1 MQIITDSCADLAPEQ
16 IKKFNIRVVPLGV
29 FVDNKTYIDGIDI
42 TPQKLFDKVK
52 ASGKLPNTSAPS
64 TAAFTEAFKAY
75 DSSIYIGISAKLSAS
90 NQSAQVAA
98 KSLPGKDIR
107 VVDSFNLSTGI
118 GLLVLKAAELRD
130 QGKSMDEIEKTILSH
145 VPKVNSSFVIDKL
158 DYLFMRG
165 RCSSVEH
172 IMGSLLKIRPVIEV
186 KPDGTL
192 GVKEKISG
200 SRKKALD
207 SMLADFSKKLP
218 NIDLDRVFVTHAAAE
233 EDAIYLKDELMKL
246 APIKEVCITSAGA
259 TISSH
264 CGPNTIGI
272 LFFTK

>member
-29 FVDNKTYIDGIDI
+29 FVDNKTYSDGVDI
-42 TPQKLFDKVK
+42 TPQILFDKVK
-52 ASGKLPNTSAPS
+52 VSGKLPNTSAPS
-64 TAAFTEAFKAY
+64 TAAFTEAFIAA
-75 DSSIYIGISAKLSAS
+75 DSSIYIGISSKLSAS
-90 NQSAQVAA
+90 NQSALVAA

-130 QGKSMDEIEKTILSH
+130 QGKSLDEIENTIHTL
-145 VPKVNSSFVIDKL
+145 VPRVNSSFVIDTL
-158 DYLFMRG
+158 DYLFMGG
-165 RCSSVEH
+165 RCSSMEH
-172 IMGSLLKIRPVIEV
+172 IMGSLLKIRPIIEV
-186 KPDGTL
+186 KSDGTL

-207 SMLADFSKKLP
+207 SMLSDFSKKLS

-233 EDAIYLKDELMKL
+233 EDALYLKEELLKM
-246 APIKEVCITSAGA
+246 ASIKEVCITSAGA

-272 LFFTK
+272 LFLTK

>member
-29 FVDNKTYIDGIDI
+29 FVDNKTYSDGVDI
-42 TPQKLFDKVK
+42 TPQILFDKVK
-52 ASGKLPNTSAPS
+52 VSGKLPNTSAPS
-64 TAAFTEAFKAY
+64 TAAFTEAFNAA
-75 DSSIYIGISAKLSAS
+75 DSSIYIGISSKLSAS
-90 NQSAQVAA
+90 NQSALVAA

-130 QGKSMDEIEKTILSH
+130 QGKSLDEIENTIHTL
-145 VPKVNSSFVIDKL
+145 VPRVNSSFVIDTL
-158 DYLFMRG
+158 DYLFMGG
-165 RCSSVEH
+165 RCSSMEH
-172 IMGSLLKIRPVIEV
+172 IMGSLLKIRPIIEV
-186 KPDGTL
+186 KSDGTL

-207 SMLADFSKKLP
+207 SMLSDFSKKLS

-233 EDAIYLKDELMKL
+233 EDALYLKEELLKM
-246 APIKEVCITSAGA
+246 ASIKEVCITSAGA

-272 LFFTK
+272 LFLTK